1 MDDLAAYLLDI
12 IQNSITARSNLIL
25 LSIEEK
31 ENLSIIIQDDGIGMS
46 DVVLSQVT
54 SPFYT
59 TRTTRKVGL
68 GLPLVKMLCEQTEG
82 QFHLTST
89 EGLGTTLKLI
99 LNHRHIDMPPWGNLG
114 EMIYTVSIHQ
124 DVSEFLFSLTSLHGT
139 FSYRLSEVRRMFQ
152 ETLATYDVMQGIT
165 TWINHEINT
174 IRGITNEIT

>member
-12 IQNSITARSNLIL
+12 IQNSITAQSNLIA
-25 LSIEEK
+25 LSIEER
-31 ENLSIIIQDDGIGMS
+31 ENLSITIEDDGVGMS
-46 DVVLSQVT
+46 EKVLSQVT

-82 QFHLTST
+82 QFHLSST
-89 EGLGTTLKLI
+89 EGLGTTLKMI
-99 LNHRHIDMPPWGNLG
+99 LNHKHIDMPPFGNLG

-124 DVSEFLFSLTSLHGT
+124 DVSEFLFSFSSQEGK

-152 ETLATYDVMQGIT
+152 ETLATYDVMQGIIE
-165 TWINHEINT
+165 WINNEINT

>member
-12 IQNSITARSNLIL
+12 IQNSIAAQSNLIA

-31 ENLSIIIQDDGIGMS
+31 NQLTIIVEDDGIGMS
-46 DVVLSQVT
+46 EKVLEQVT
-54 SPFYT
+54 SPYFT

-89 EGLGTTLKLI
+89 EGLGTTLKLM
-99 LNHRHIDMPPWGNLG
+99 LNHRHIDMPPFGNLG

-124 DVSEFLFSLTSLHGT
+124 DVSEFLFSYIGPKGKFT
-139 FSYRLSEVRRMFQ
+139 YRLSEIKRMFL
-152 ETLATYDVMQGIT
+152 ETLATFNVMQGIMS
-165 TWINHEINT
+165 WINTEINT
-174 IRGITNEIT
+174 IRGINQ